1 MMKSV
6 FADSLYW
13 IAIARPRDP
22 WSAAARKAKAEL
34 GDARIITTDE
44 VLSEFLTALCGGCPK
59 LRQQAASIVR
69 EIISNPMVKVIPQ
82 SRDSFL
88 GGLKFY
94 ELRGDKEYSLIDCIS
109 MNAMRSESID
119 EILTNDHHFEQEGF
133 ALLIRDQDRTPW

>member
-1 MMKSV
+1 MRSV

-22 WSAAARKAKAEL
+22 WASAARKAKAGL
-34 GDARIITTDE
+34 GDVRIITTDE
-44 VLSEFLTALCGGCPK
+44 VLAEFLTALSGGGPK

-94 ELRGDKEYSLIDCIS
+94 DLRGDKEYSLIDCIS
-109 MNAMRSESID
+109 MNAMKLESIAD
-119 EILTNDHHFEQEGF
+119 VLTNDHHFRQEGF
-133 ALLIRDQDRTPW
+133 TILMNKEG

>member
-1 MMKSV
+1 MRSV

-13 IAIARPRDP
+13 IAVARPGDP
-22 WSAAARKAKAEL
+22 WSAAARKARAEL
-34 GDARIITTDE
+34 GDVRIITTDE
-44 VLSEFLTALCGGCPK
+44 VLAEFLTALCAGGPK
-59 LRQQAASIVR
+59 LRRQAASIVR

-94 ELRGDKEYSLIDCIS
+94 ELRGDKEYSLVDCTS
-109 MNAMRSESID
+109 MNAMRSESAA

-133 ALLIRDQDRTPW
+133 TVLMKRQD